1 MLRSRSLAGKSNG
14 NVSTWRYLSRVA
26 EEGRPID
33 GAEGSEYIVVSRA
46 LSSAR
51 FLPEGGWELNLESAP
66 GLGLGAIRVR
76 AFTRWVAGG
85 DGSVPRELVI
95 EARGRAVSLD
105 EAIVRFEVIARLV
118 ATMIGFVANV
128 RVGTLEVHLAYDC
141 AAGSLERPFLEVFVP
156 DERGAVTEGRIIRQE
171 LLGPACVAL
180 LELPV
185 DSSRVSR
192 ALRQYELA
200 LRQWYLGGEWLA
212 LSHLYM
218 AVEALTEAVL
228 RKAIADRG
236 VTEEELARSL
246 DVVTDDPDHPRWR
259 QILRERVREQLI
271 FGADTDTYKTAKS
284 ASDGLEHGFLELDQ
298 IAAHAL
304 KCTDK
309 TFRHVRQAI
318 IDLLGLP
325 AAVAG
330 DLMTIRPKDVQSRRK
345 VVRGRLVGTA
355 EDPAAEGELYP
366 RLEWSSTVASV
377 AREGS
382 TFQFRDNDKFT
393 VRTHPAVSF
402 QFDRLLVFGR
412 LEEGKAPVQM
422 TDLDTLLQPTPE
434 PRSSGMLAEVMP
446 LVHAA
451 TARAAETRQ
460 TLPGILAFNLFGQ
473 GIAFFES
480 AQVLISDGRPVEALP
495 ALRGLAIIASRF
507 EQMTDEGGPG
517 IGLILRIALD
527 MPDQLG
533 AGTEAAAHYRKQLL
547 GNAEA
552 AGIGVPDDIPSVD
565 DSAVY
570 RSLTLE
576 MRLASSVI
584 NGTYAATWPHL
595 KQHDDDHAGFYTQID
610 PGPFTELIASACVIA
625 QLELLKN
632 AAKIFGWP
640 LDMQKSND
648 LLKEARELNE
658 ASANAENGVSE
669 TNLPNH

>member
-1 MLRSRSLAGKSNG
+1 M
-14 NVSTWRYLSRVA
+14 T
-26 EEGRPID
+26 EEVGPID

-51 FLPEGGWELNLESAP
+51 FLPEESWELKLESVP

-76 AFTRWVAGG
+76 AFTRWVASG

-95 EARGRAVSLD
+95 EVRGRAVSLD
-105 EAIVRFEVIARLV
+105 EAISKFEVIARPV

-128 RVGTLEVHLAYDC
+128 RVGPLEVHLAYDC
-141 AAGSLERPFLEVFVP
+141 AASSRERPFLEVFVS
-156 DERGAVTEGRIIRQE
+156 DERGAVTEGRIVRQD

-185 DSSRVSR
+185 DSARVSR

-228 RKAIADRG
+228 RKAIANRRAN
-236 VTEEELARSL
+236 EEELARSL
-246 DVVTDDPDHPRWR
+246 DIVTDDPDRPRWR
-259 QILRERVREQLI
+259 QVLRERVREQMI

-284 ASDGLEHGFLELDQ
+284 ASDGLEHGFLDLDE

-309 TFRHVRQAI
+309 TFRHARRTI
-318 IDLLGLP
+318 IDLLGVP

-330 DLMTIRPKDVQSRRK
+330 DLMTITPKDVQSRRK
-345 VVRGRLVGTA
+345 VIRGRLVGAA

-366 RLEWSSTVASV
+366 RLEWSSAVASIT
-377 AREGS
+377 REGS
-382 TFQFRDNDKFT
+382 TFQFKDNDKVT

-402 QFDRLLVFGR
+402 QFDQLLVFGR
-412 LEEGKAPVQM
+412 LEEGQAPVQM
-422 TDLDTLLQPTPE
+422 TDQDTLLQPTPE
-434 PRSSGMLAEVMP
+434 PRSAGMLAAVMP

-460 TLPGILAFNLFGQ
+460 IMPGLLAFNLFGQ

-480 AQVLISDGRPVEALP
+480 AQVLVSDRRPVEALP

-507 EQMTDEGGPG
+507 EQMTDKSGPG

-533 AGTEAAAHYRKQLL
+533 AGTEAADHYREQLF
-547 GNAEA
+547 GDAAA
-552 AGIGVPDDIPSVD
+552 AGIAVPDDIPPVD

-576 MRLASSVI
+576 MRLANSVI
-584 NGTYAATWPHL
+584 NGSYAATWPHL
-595 KQHDDDHAGFYTQID
+595 KQHDDDHVDFYTQVD
-610 PGPFTELIASACVIA
+610 PGPFTEMVASACVVA

-640 LDMQKSND
+640 LDMQKVND
-648 LLKEARELNE
+648 LLKEAQELNE
-658 ASANAENGVSE
+658 ASANTENGVSE
-669 TNLPNH
+669 TDLPNH

>member
-1 MLRSRSLAGKSNG
+1 
-14 NVSTWRYLSRVA
+14 VA
-26 EEGRPID
+26 EEDRPVE
-33 GAEGSEYIVVSRA
+33 GADGSEYIVVSRA

-51 FLPEGGWELNLESAP
+51 FVPEGGWELNLEAVP

-95 EARGRAVSLD
+95 EVRGRAASLD
-105 EAIVRFEVIARLV
+105 DAIVKFEVIARPV

-128 RVGTLEVHLAYDC
+128 RVGPLEVHLAYDC
-141 AAGSLERPFLEVFVP
+141 AAGTLERPFLEVFVP
-156 DERGAVTEGRIIRQE
+156 DEHGAVTEGRIIRQE

-246 DVVTDDPDHPRWR
+246 DVVTDDPDRPRWH

-298 IAAHAL
+298 IASHAL
-304 KCTDK
+304 KCTDT

-325 AAVAG
+325 APVAA
-330 DLMTIRPKDVQSRRK
+330 DLMTIKPKDVQSRRK
-345 VVRGRLVGTA
+345 VIRGRLVGAA

-366 RLEWSSTVASV
+366 RLEWSSTLASV
-377 AREGS
+377 TRDGS

-393 VRTHPAVSF
+393 VRTHPALSF

-412 LEEGKAPVQM
+412 LEEGQVPVQM
-422 TDLDTLLQPTPE
+422 TDQDTLLQPTPE
-434 PRSSGMLAEVMP
+434 PRSSGMLTAVMP

-451 TARAAETRQ
+451 TASAAETPQ

-480 AQVLISDGRPVEALP
+480 AQVLISDRRPVEALL
-495 ALRGLAIIASRF
+495 ALRGLVSIASRF
-507 EQMTDEGGPG
+507 EQMTDESGPG

-533 AGTEAAAHYRKQLL
+533 AGAETAAHYREQLL
-547 GNAEA
+547 GNVEA
-552 AGIGVPDDIPSVD
+552 AGIAVPDDIPPVD
-565 DSAVY
+565 DSALY

-576 MRLASSVI
+576 MRLAGSVI
-584 NGTYAATWPHL
+584 NGSYAATWPHL
-595 KQHDDDHAGFYTQID
+595 KQHDDDHVGFYTQVD
-610 PGPFTELIASACVIA
+610 SGPFTEMVASACVIA
-625 QLELLKN
+625 QIELLKN

-640 LDMQKSND
+640 LDMQRSTD

-669 TNLPNH
+669 TSLPED

>member
-1 MLRSRSLAGKSNG
+1 M
-14 NVSTWRYLSRVA
+14 STWRYLSRVA
-26 EEGRPID
+26 EEARPTD

-51 FLPEGGWELNLESAP
+51 FLPEGAWELNLSSVP

-76 AFTRWVAGG
+76 AFTRWVASGE
-85 DGSVPRELVI
+85 GSIPRELVI
-95 EARGRAVSLD
+95 EVRGRAVSLE
-105 EAIVRFEVIARLV
+105 EAISKFEVIARPV

-128 RVGTLEVHLAYDC
+128 RVGPLEIHLAYDY
-141 AAGSLERPFLEVFVP
+141 AAGSQERPFIEVFVP
-156 DERGAVTEGRIIRQE
+156 DERGAVTEGRIVRQD

-185 DSSRVSR
+185 DSARVSR

-236 VTEEELARSL
+236 MTEEELAQSL
-246 DVVTDDPDHPRWR
+246 DIVTDDPDRPRWR
-259 QILRERVREQLI
+259 QILRERVREQMI

-309 TFRHVRQAI
+309 TFCHVRRAI
-318 IDLLGLP
+318 IELLGLP
-325 AAVAG
+325 ASVAG
-330 DLMTIRPKDVQSRRK
+330 DLMTITPKDVQSRRK
-345 VVRGRLVGTA
+345 VIRGRLVGAA

-366 RLEWSSTVASV
+366 RLEWSSAVASV
-377 AREGS
+377 TREGS
-382 TFQFRDNDKFT
+382 TFQFRDNDRFT

-402 QFDRLLVFGR
+402 QLDQLLVYGR
-412 LEEGKAPVQM
+412 LEEGQAPVQM
-422 TDLDTLLQPTPE
+422 TDQDMLLQPTPE
-434 PRSSGMLAEVMP
+434 PRSAGMLATVMP

-451 TARAAETRQ
+451 TASAEEAPQ
-460 TLPGILAFNLFGQ
+460 TMPGLLAFNLFGQ

-480 AQVLISDGRPVEALP
+480 AQVLIADRRPVEALP

-507 EQMTDEGGPG
+507 EQMTEESGPG

-527 MPDQLG
+527 LPDQLG
-533 AGTEAAAHYRKQLL
+533 AGAEAAAYYREQLL
-547 GNAEA
+547 GRA
-552 AGIGVPDDIPSVD
+552 AATDITIPGDVPVAD

-576 MRLASSVI
+576 MRLANSVI
-584 NGTYAATWPHL
+584 NGTYAGTWPHL
-595 KQHDDDHAGFYTQID
+595 KQHDDDYAGFYTQVD
-610 PGPFTELIASACVIA
+610 PGPFTEMIASACVMA

-632 AAKIFGWP
+632 AANIFDWP
-640 LDMQKSND
+640 LDMQKVND
-648 LLKEARELNE
+648 LLKEARELND
-658 ASANAENGVSE
+658 ASANAQNSMGYGSSSS
-669 TNLPNH
+669 